1 MRCGDR
7 ALLIPSDR
15 QTQRGSPVFNP
26 QVLHLFFGCGK
37 GIVLYRHYWS
47 VGRVE
52 IKMNTPTETTQQPDL
67 RDSLA
72 AERTFLAWIHTG
84 LALMGFG
91 FVVARFGLFLQQL
104 QVVEHASSAQSYG
117 VSLWFGTAL
126 IAVGVVVNILSAWHH
141 VRLVREL
148 NRGGP
153 MPPRPSTQAVLIAL
167 FLALIGLAMAI
178 YLVSVHSSA
187 NVHYET
193 NEELFMTPAANMNK
207 GIVDKPS
214 NHSVEQTVQ
223 KLKDIL
229 QSKGVTLFALID
241 HSGEAEKVG
250 MKMPPTKLLIF
261 GSPKAGTPLML
272 AAPSSAL
279 DLPLK
284 ILIWEDLQGKVWV
297 TYNSP
302 AYLQE
307 RHNLPPELLPNIAV
321 IETLATKAAE

>member
-1 MRCGDR
+1 MD
-7 ALLIPSDR
+7 
-15 QTQRGSPVFNP
+15 
-26 QVLHLFFGCGK
+26 
-37 GIVLYRHYWS
+37 
-47 VGRVE
+47 
-52 IKMNTPTETTQQPDL
+52 TPTETTQKPDL
-67 RDSLA
+67 RDFLA
-72 AERTFLAWIHTG
+72 AERTFLAWIRTG

-104 QVVEHASSAQSYG
+104 QVVEHAPSTQSYSM
-117 VSLWFGTAL
+117 SLWFGTAL
-126 IAVGVVVNILSAWHH
+126 IAVGVVVNLLSAWHH
-141 VRLVREL
+141 LRLVREL
-148 NRGGP
+148 DRGGP
-153 MPPRPSTQAVLIAL
+153 APSRPSTQAVLIAL
-167 FLALIGLAMAI
+167 FLALVGLAMAI
-178 YLVSVHSSA
+178 YLVSVHSST
-187 NVHYET
+187 NVQFEKK
-193 NEELFMTPAANMNK
+193 EELSMTQAANK

-214 NHSVEQTVQ
+214 NHSVEQTVE
-223 KLKDIL
+223 KLKNIL
-229 QSKGVTLFALID
+229 QSKGVTLFAVID

-250 MKMPPTKLLIF
+250 MKMLPTKLLIF